1 MSHNTLH
8 NYYQSTFNLTALH
21 KICTLTELEEM
32 IPFEKDVYV
41 ALLEKRI
48 QELEEQEKAQ
58 Q

>member
-21 KICTLTELEEM
+21 KICTLTELENM
-32 IPFEKDVYV
+32 IPFEKDVYI

-48 QELEEQEKAQ
+48 QDLEEQEKQ
-58 Q
+58 